1 MPRQPQG
8 HGKAAQQGLSALAGA
23 VLDTHAAIW
32 LLNGEP
38 MSADALEAI
47 AEAQLAGKLFLSP
60 ITGWEAALALTK
72 REGRPDLGGRDG
84 GAWFRAARRLPGATL
99 VPIGPA
105 IALEAARVPAIYGRG
120 DPGDCFIIATARMKR
135 VPVIT
140 RDRAMIDL
148 AQREPAFLAAVSC

>member
-1 MPRQPQG
+1 
-8 HGKAAQQGLSALAGA
+8 
-23 VLDTHAAIW
+23 
-32 LLNGEP
+32 

-47 AEAQLAGKLFLSP
+47 AHAQLDSKLFLSP

-72 REGRPDLGGRDG
+72 RGGRPDLGYRDG
-84 GAWFRAARRLPGATL
+84 ATWFRAARQLPGAAL

-105 IALEAARVPAIYGRG
+105 IALEAARVPVRYGRG

-135 VPVIT
+135 APIVT

-148 AQREPAFLAAVSC
+148 AQRDPDYVAVVVC